1 MKQQVQKIQQEPK
14 QVLSER
20 GSGYRAKIWKT
31 LIAALLGSFIFPGH
45 GWTLEMKNSKPS
57 LQKPEKQVKPVQ
69 REQQEVKKLEEIADQ
84 KKLKNYCVSGREME
98 VKTTS
103 RLAKYKAS
111 KATAS
116 PYAYK
121 GQIVIGLPDDGS
133 TPADQCHIQF
143 MTKDNGIVSGDI
155 GLFNLEPLY

>member
-1 MKQQVQKIQQEPK
+1 MKLQQVQKEPK
-14 QVLSER
+14 QVLSEER
-20 GSGYRAKIWKT
+20 GSNYRAKIWKT
-31 LIAALLGSFIFPGH
+31 VSAALLGCFIFPGY
-45 GWTLEMKNSKPS
+45 GWALDMENPKASV
-57 LQKPEKQVKPVQ
+57 QKPEEQVKPVQ
-69 REQQEVKKLEEIADQ
+69 KQQQEVNKLEEIADQ
-84 KKLKNYCVSGREME
+84 KKLKNYCVSGREMK

-103 RLAKYKAS
+103 PLAKYKVT

-121 GQIVIGLPDDGS
+121 GQIVIGLPDDGN

-143 MTKDNGIVSGDI
+143 MTKDNGVVSGEI

>member
-1 MKQQVQKIQQEPK
+1 MKLQQVQQEPK

-20 GSGYRAKIWKT
+20 GRGYKAKIRKT
-31 LIAALLGSFIFPGH
+31 VIAALLGCFIFPGF
-45 GWTLEMKNSKPS
+45 GWTLEMKNQKAS
-57 LQKPEKQVKPVQ
+57 LQKLEEHVKPLKKQ
-69 REQQEVKKLEEIADQ
+69 QQEVKKIEEIADQ
-84 KKLKNYCVSGREME
+84 KKLKNYCVSGREMK

-103 RLAKYKAS
+103 PLTKYKAT
-111 KATAS
+111 KARAS

>member
-1 MKQQVQKIQQEPK
+1 MKLQQVQQEPK
-14 QVLSER
+14 RVLSER
-20 GSGYRAKIWKT
+20 GCGYRAKIWKT
-31 LIAALLGSFIFPGH
+31 VSAALLGCFIFPGY
-45 GWTLEMKNSKPS
+45 GWALDRENPKASV
-57 LQKPEKQVKPVQ
+57 QKPEEQVKPVKKQ
-69 REQQEVKKLEEIADQ
+69 QQEVKKLEKIADQ
-84 KKLKNYCVSGREME
+84 KMLKNYCVSGREMK

-103 RLAKYKAS
+103 PLTKYKAT

-155 GLFNLEPLY
+155 GLFNLELLY

>member
-1 MKQQVQKIQQEPK
+1 
-14 QVLSER
+14 
-20 GSGYRAKIWKT
+20 
-31 LIAALLGSFIFPGH
+31 
-45 GWTLEMKNSKPS
+45 MKNQNAP
-57 LQKPEKQVKPVQ
+57 LQKPEEHVKPLKKQ
-69 REQQEVKKLEEIADQ
+69 QQEVKKIEEIADQ
-84 KKLKNYCVSGREME
+84 KKLKNYCVSGREMK

-103 RLAKYKAS
+103 PLAKYKAT

>member
-1 MKQQVQKIQQEPK
+1 MKLQQVQQEPTP
-14 QVLSER
+14 VLSER
-20 GSGYRAKIWKT
+20 GCGYRAKIWKT
-31 LIAALLGSFIFPGH
+31 VIAALLGCFIFPGY
-45 GWTLEMKNSKPS
+45 GWALDMKDQKAP
-57 LQKPEKQVKPVQ
+57 LQKPDEQVKPVQ
-69 REQQEVKKLEEIADQ
+69 KQQQEIKKLEEIADQ
-84 KKLKNYCVSGREME
+84 KKLKSYCVSGREMK

-103 RLAKYKAS
+103 RLAKYKTT
-111 KATAS
+111 KAAAS

-155 GLFNLEPLY
+155 GLFNLELLY

>member
-1 MKQQVQKIQQEPK
+1 M
-14 QVLSER
+14 
-20 GSGYRAKIWKT
+20 
-31 LIAALLGSFIFPGH
+31 IAALIGCFIFPGY
-45 GWTLEMKNSKPS
+45 GWTLDTKNPKAS
-57 LQKPEKQVKPVQ
+57 LQKPEQQVKPVQ
-69 REQQEVKKLEEIADQ
+69 REQQEIKKLEEIADQ
-84 KKLKNYCVSGREME
+84 KMLKNYCESGREMK

-103 RLAKYKAS
+103 RLTNYKAT
-111 KATAS
+111 KATAF

-143 MTKDNGIVSGDI
+143 MTNDNGIVSGDI